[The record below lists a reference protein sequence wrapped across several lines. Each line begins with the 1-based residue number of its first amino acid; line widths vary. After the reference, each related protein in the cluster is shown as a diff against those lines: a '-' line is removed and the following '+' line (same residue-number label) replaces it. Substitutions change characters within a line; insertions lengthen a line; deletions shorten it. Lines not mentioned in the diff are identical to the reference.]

1 MKPILCF
8 LESELD
14 NPVINI
20 NGVIICSGES
30 LIEVLSDELNDK
42 IDSHLSIETE
52 KVLLELV

>member
-1 MKPILCF
+1 ML
-8 LESELD
+8 
-14 NPVINI
+14 
-20 NGVIICSGES
+20 GES